1 MEPMVRMEQT
11 DQLVQ
16 QEILE
21 QQVHKE
27 FKV

>member
-1 MEPMVRMEQT
+1 MESTVRMEQT
-11 DQLVQ
+11 VQLVQ

-21 QQVHKE
+21 QQAHKE